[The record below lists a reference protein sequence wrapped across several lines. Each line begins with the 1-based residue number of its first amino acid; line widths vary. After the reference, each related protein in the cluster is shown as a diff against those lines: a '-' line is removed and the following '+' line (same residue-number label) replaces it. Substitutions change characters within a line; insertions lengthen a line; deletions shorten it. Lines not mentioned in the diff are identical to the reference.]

1 VEAHD
6 EVLHREDGVEVERY
20 EELRRVALGG
30 DASGWRLG
38 LAVLE
43 HKGVAA
49 WMRWRSTGPRREPS
63 TTSASHAR
71 SDELVG
77 VLASMALACLGEG

>member
-1 VEAHD
+1 VDNEAI
-6 EVLHREDGVEVERY
+6 HRDDGAEVERY

-30 DASGWRLG
+30 DATGSHLG

-49 WMRWRSTGPRREPS
+49 WMRVWRSTAPPREPPA
-63 TTSASHAR
+63 TSASPAR

-77 VLASMALACLGEG
+77 MLASMALACLAES